1 PTADVGLEVEVQR
14 RTAPSVVQVHG
25 RAPVV
30 APDEAGERSHAR
42 ARADQYDGLARAAQG
57 ETGIAADEGLRGVAR
72 LQVMKVGGAQAA
84 RQLAHADLE
93 EPVFGARGERVVAR
107 HAGAR
112 RDDAHQVARR
122 ETREATPAQ
131 AIEPARTRPAKTQDR
146 RGPVRLARVVLARY
160 QRERRARRHARYMV
174 QRERLAEGTRQ
185 ILAP

>member
-1 PTADVGLEVEVQR
+1 GVAAQRILHVAAARYAGERGLHGGQALLVQPTADVGLEVEVQR

-84 RQLAHADLE
+84 RQ
-93 EPVFGARGERVVAR
+93 
-107 HAGAR
+107 
-112 RDDAHQVARR
+112 
-122 ETREATPAQ
+122 
-131 AIEPARTRPAKTQDR
+131 
-146 RGPVRLARVVLARY
+146 
-160 QRERRARRHARYMV
+160 
-174 QRERLAEGTRQ
+174 
-185 ILAP
+185 